1 MDATTAPSCCKISD
15 GARGAGPHR
24 TGALAGADFG
34 WIRSLLSSSPAWL
47 TPLGDR
53 GEAFV
58 KVLDG

>member
-1 MDATTAPSCCKISD
+1 
-15 GARGAGPHR
+15 
-24 TGALAGADFG
+24 LAGADFG